1 MQWIKDNFW
10 PTYQIMVPHID
21 GSYLERP
28 RVFATGFALSRL
40 GVSTG
45 AAFASRERGGL
56 AGSILDIVWSKRK
69 GAREGPQ
76 FRPKPVDRACFLAQV

>member
-10 PTYQIMVPHID
+10 PTYHMMVPHID

-28 RVFATGFALSRL
+28 RVFATGFASAGA

-45 AAFASRERGGL
+45 AAFALRERGGL
-56 AGSILDIVWSKRK
+56 AGSILDIVFSKRK
-69 GAREGPQ
+69 
-76 FRPKPVDRACFLAQV
+76 RPANGLVMV